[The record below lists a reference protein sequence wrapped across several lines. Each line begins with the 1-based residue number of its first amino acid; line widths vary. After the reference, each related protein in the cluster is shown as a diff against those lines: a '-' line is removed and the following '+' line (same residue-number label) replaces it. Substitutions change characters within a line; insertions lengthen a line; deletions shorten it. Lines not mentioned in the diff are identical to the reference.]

1 MMRLSGL
8 ELHLARRSTSV
19 MRSTDG
25 TSSRFAAIS
34 SPADGTEA
42 TRVACPAAG
51 AEASEIRK
59 VEPVGGWQQAMRL
72 GGGAAGLVRAGER
85 RREKRGRDGGWNLL
99 GT

>member
-34 SPADGTEA
+34 SPAAGTE
-42 TRVACPAAG
+42 VACPAAG

-85 RREKRGRDGGWNLL
+85 RREKRGRGGGWNLL
-99 GT
+99 DT